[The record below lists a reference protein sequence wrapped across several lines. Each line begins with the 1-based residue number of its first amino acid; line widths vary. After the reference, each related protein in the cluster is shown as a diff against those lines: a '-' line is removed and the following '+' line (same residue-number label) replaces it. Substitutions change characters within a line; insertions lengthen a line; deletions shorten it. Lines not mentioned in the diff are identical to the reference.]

1 MLRLVFAESSVV
13 AAVTTSSE
21 GTSTMNSFNN
31 SHFLKL
37 RRFERKLPP
46 SIEYVICKNMNW
58 SRINAAHESLL
69 PTACRRRTGSTQQ
82 HPGDSVDSHSI
93 MISSL
98 HDVMLF
104 ISEPSSRSRLNETLI
119 TGSDRMMLLPRE
131 DVLLLSSESFSLRTS
146 TLEKMRKKIH
156 SAFVLFFLFL
166 FNYFFINV
174 SS

>member
-21 GTSTMNSFNN
+21 GTSTMKSFNN

-131 DVLLLSSESFSLRTS
+131 DVLLLSSESFFQISLRTS
-146 TLEKMRKKIH
+146 TLKKMRKKIH
-156 SAFVLFFLFL
+156 GAFVLFFLFL
-166 FNYFFINV
+166 FKIIFL
-174 SS
+174 